1 MDVRPPIVPESRL
14 PAPPPVLPWD
24 HRSLG
29 SAEAPHRP
37 KVAHPELNVMVVED
51 DPGARKYIRIV
62 LQKAGYPVMEAAT
75 GEEALDLMDE
85 RPPRIVLLDIGLPGI
100 DGFEVC
106 RRMRSWREDLAILM
120 ITGRAEDADKVS
132 SLDLG
137 ADDYLVKPFNPD
149 VLMARIRAVARRCCR
164 PPQPAEGL
172 QHGDLRMEFQG
183 MKVFKGDAEVDLT
196 PREFSLLAVFLRHP
210 GEILTR
216 ERLHREVWGEH
227 HHGSSKA
234 LDVLVCKLRE
244 KLEDD
249 PAHPSRFRT
258 EWGVG
263 YRFG

>member
-1 MDVRPPIVPESRL
+1 MDLRLSIDPDSHPP
-14 PAPPPVLPWD
+14 LPWR
-24 HRSLG
+24 HRPG
-29 SAEAPHRP
+29 GAAEAPHRP
-37 KVAHPELNVMVVED
+37 KGTHAGLDVMVVED
-51 DPGARKYIRIV
+51 DPGARKYIRIA
-62 LQKAGYPVMEAAT
+62 LQKAGYQVREAGS
-75 GEEALDLMDE
+75 GEEALGLMDE
-85 RPPRIVLLDIGLPGI
+85 RPPGIVLLDIGLPGI

-106 RRMRSWREDLAILM
+106 RRLRSWREDLAILM
-120 ITGRAEDADKVS
+120 ITGRSGDADKVS

-172 QHGDLRMEFQG
+172 EHGDLRIEFLG
-183 MKVFKGDAEVDLT
+183 MKVFKGDREVDLT
-196 PREFSLLAVFLRHP
+196 PREFSLLAAFLRHP
-210 GEILTR
+210 DEILTR
-216 ERLHREVWGEH
+216 DRLHREVWGEH
-227 HHGSSKA
+227 HFGSAKA

-249 PAHPSRFRT
+249 PAHPKRFRT